1 MPVRSSPR
9 RSRAASGA
17 IIATHARVARPA
29 TPSAMRS
36 GRSPA
41 AAGKRR
47 VASSQPAER
56 QRERDEQRLGERRHE
71 QLRHAGAALAL
82 DDECRSPPFGEHD
95 GEEQDGR
102 GRDPGH
108 PDADEG
114 EQQERLPLA
123 GEIGI
128 EERRQAGARLDR
140 EEGPGIERAECL
152 PQPVQGGDEAA
163 RRSGGHPFGRN
174 GNV

>member
-1 MPVRSSPR
+1 MSS
-9 RSRAASGA
+9 ASA
-17 IIATHARVARPA
+17 
-29 TPSAMRS
+29 SAGTS
-36 GRSPA
+36 
-41 AAGKRR
+41 
-47 VASSQPAER
+47 E
-56 QRERDEQRLGERRHE
+56 
-71 QLRHAGAALAL
+71 LRHAGAALAL
-82 DDECRSPPFGEHD
+82 DDERRSPPFGEHD

-123 GEIGI
+123 GEVGI

-140 EEGPGIERAECL
+140 GEGPGIERAECL

-163 RRSGGHPFGRN
+163 RRSGGHPFGRDRERI
-174 GNV
+174 GQGQQAWPRAEERREPFRR